1 MKATSLI
8 LFSTLFCS
16 STFAAST
23 LTVVSYGGNLTN
35 AQIQAAHKPFSAAT
49 GIRVISEDYSG
60 GIAQIKTQVDS
71 KNVTWD
77 VVDAELPNVRR
88 ACDSGL
94 LERIDPA
101 TLAPAPD
108 GTPAAQDFLPGALT
122 DCGVAN
128 YVWSTVI
135 AYNTKA
141 FSGEVPRSLKD
152 FFDTKRFPGKRAL
165 RKAPQVNLEWA
176 LMADGVP
183 RDQVY
188 ATLSTEEGLDRA
200 FAKLDTIKKD
210 VIWWEAGAQAPQLL
224 ADGEVS
230 MISGYSG
237 RIVIAQK
244 QEQQPFKIVWDGQI
258 YDMDAWTVPA
268 GNPKKDEALAFLKF
282 ATQSNILA
290 DQSKYIAYGPTRK
303 SSQALVDPK
312 VRPDLPT
319 SPENFAT
326 ALQLDSVWWGDHS
339 DELNE
344 RFNAWLAR

>member
-1 MKATSLI
+1 MKGTSL
-8 LFSTLFCS
+8 LLLSTLTCCS
-16 STFAAST
+16 AFAQNS

-35 AQIQAAHKPFSAAT
+35 AQVQAAHKPYSAAT
-49 GIRVISEDYSG
+49 GTRVISEDYSG

-77 VVDAELPNVRR
+77 VVDAELPNAIR
-88 ACDSGL
+88 ACNSGL

-108 GTPAAQDFLPGALT
+108 GTPAAKDFLPGALT

-128 YVWSTVI
+128 YVWSTVV

-141 FSGEVPRSLKD
+141 FKGDAPSTLKD

-183 RDQVY
+183 REQVY
-188 ATLSTEEGLDRA
+188 AELSTEAGLDRA
-200 FAKLDTIKKD
+200 FAKLDSIKQD
-210 VIWWEAGAQAPQLL
+210 IIWWEAGAQAPQLL

-237 RIVIAQK
+237 RIVIAQRS
-244 QEQQPFKIVWDGQI
+244 EQQPFKIVWDGQV
-258 YDMDAWTVPA
+258 YDMDAWVVPA
-268 GNPKKDEALAFLKF
+268 GNPKKEQALAFLKY
-282 ATQSNILA
+282 ATQSKVLA
-290 DQSKYIAYGPTRK
+290 DQSNYIAYGPTRI
-303 SSQALVDPK
+303 SAQALVDPK
-312 VRPDLPT
+312 IRPDLPT
-319 SPENFAT
+319 SPENFAS
-326 ALQLDSVWWGDHS
+326 ALQLDSAWWGDHS